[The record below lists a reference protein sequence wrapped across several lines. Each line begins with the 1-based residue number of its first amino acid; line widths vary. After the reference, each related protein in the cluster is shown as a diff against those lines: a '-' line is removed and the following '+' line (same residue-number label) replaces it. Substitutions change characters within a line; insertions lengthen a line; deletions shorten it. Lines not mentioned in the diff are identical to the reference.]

1 MSRDHPRRAGKATHR
16 PGPDAY
22 RPEDH
27 GRTHSDMRHDL
38 DPLACSDRH
47 SDRHRGTPPSSAS
60 FLDSSGCMPVQP
72 PPTWLTTRQPA
83 LARVRSVYL
92 PPGAE
97 RATWLVL
104 GSLTIALG
112 ISLVTARFHPPCPLH
127 GNPCLQVD
135 VNQSS
140 KSILAVLPGI
150 GPHRA
155 AAIIRYRE
163 QHGRFREPEDLLAV
177 PGIGPATLE
186 RMRPFLETREA
197 WRLES
202 DMQRNRKSRIN
213 GTSLSRSWLPGV
225 NRISS
230 RSEIPG
236 PEPK

>member
-1 MSRDHPRRAGKATHR
+1 MSRNHPRRVEKVTHR
-16 PGPDAY
+16 PEPNAH
-22 RPEDH
+22 RPTGH
-27 GRTHSDMRHDL
+27 GRTHPDVRHDR
-38 DPLACSDRH
+38 DPLAS
-47 SDRHRGTPPSSAS
+47 SDRHRGTPPSSTP
-60 FLDSSGCMPVQP
+60 FLGDSVCMPVQP
-72 PPTWLTTRQPA
+72 PPTWFPTRQAP
-83 LARVRSVYL
+83 LAHVRSVYL

-97 RATWLVL
+97 RATWLVM

-112 ISLVTARFHPPCPLH
+112 IGLVTARFHPPCPLH
-127 GNPCLQVD
+127 GHPCLQVD

-155 AAIIRYRE
+155 AAIIRHRE
-163 QHGRFREPEDLLAV
+163 QHGRFQEPEDLLAV

-186 RMRPFLETREA
+186 RMRPFLETCKA

-202 DMQRNRKSRIN
+202 DTQRNCEPKDN

-230 RSEIPG
+230 GSVTPG